1 MSERKTVFDK
11 VVTELQTI
19 TGIGKVTR
27 DQVSFTQAS
36 GKDLPALYVENRV
49 VEREYLS
56 FQSPTLD
63 DMEAAMEV
71 EIRGRVWNIINE
83 VESPLDD
90 LLDNVE
96 TTLMNSTGLDAIVA
110 SIRPPVDEPDIEAA
124 DNFGEFMTRYEVRY
138 FYNHTNP

>member
-11 VVTELQTI
+11 VVSELQTI
-19 TGIGKVTR
+19 DAIGKVTR

-96 TTLMNSTGLDAIVA
+96 TTLVNSTGLNALV
-110 SIRPPVDEPDIEAA
+110 SSVRPPVDEPDIEAA
-124 DNFGEFMTRYEVRY
+124 DNFGEFATRYEIRY